1 MVKNKMKRA
10 LITGAS
16 SGIGL
21 ATAKLLMQSDVEV
34 TGVARS
40 FDSAR
45 TSGLRQCVVDL
56 GNLPELSE
64 ALQKDE
70 VFNSDYDFLMLNA
83 GYGRFGGLENFSQQQ
98 IQHLINTNL
107 ISNLFLLKHFLPR
120 FKKQGGQDIV
130 IVGSESA
137 LQGAKQ
143 GAAYCAT
150 KFALRGLAQSLR
162 ADCSNSDIRV
172 VLVNPGPVNSDFFD
186 ELKFRPEAG
195 DDYSIEPSDVAKTI
209 IQALQQPRTTVVEE
223 INLQPM
229 KRAFKKS

>member
-1 MVKNKMKRA
+1 MKQA

-21 ATAKLLMQSDVEV
+21 ATARLLMQSGVEV
-34 TGVARS
+34 TGIARN
-40 FDSAR
+40 FDLEASCAM
-45 TSGLRQCVVDL
+45 RQCVLDL
-56 GNLPELSE
+56 GDLNKLTV
-64 ALQKDE
+64 ALQQQAEFD
-70 VFNSDYDFLMLNA
+70 SDYDLLMLNA

-107 ISNLFLLKHFLPR
+107 TSNFFLLKHLLPK
-120 FKKQGGQDIV
+120 FKQQGGKDIV
-130 IVGSESA
+130 ILGSESS

-143 GAAYCAT
+143 GAVYCAS

-172 VLVNPGPVNSDFFD
+172 ILLNPGPVNSDFFD
-186 ELKFRPEAG
+186 ELGFQPEHGA
-195 DDYSIEPSDVAKTI
+195 DYAIDPADVA
-209 IQALQQPRTTVVEE
+209 QAVVHALAQPRTTVVEE

-229 KRAFKKS
+229 KRAFKKA

>member
-1 MVKNKMKRA
+1 MKRA

-34 TGVARS
+34 TGVARN
-40 FDSAR
+40 FDSVQ
-45 TSGLRQCVVDL
+45 TSGLRQCIVDL
-56 GNLPELSE
+56 GDLTKLSE
-64 ALQKDE
+64 ALQQDE
-70 VFNSDYDFLMLNA
+70 AFSRDYDLLMLNA
-83 GYGRFGGLENFSQQQ
+83 GYGRFGGLESFSQQQ

-107 ISNLFLLKHFLPR
+107 TSNLYLLKHFLPR
-120 FKKQGGQDIV
+120 FKKQGGKDIV

-143 GAAYCAT
+143 GSAYCAT

-186 ELKFRPEAG
+186 ELNFRPEGG
-195 DDYSIEPSDVAKTI
+195 DEYSIEPSDVAQSVI
-209 IQALQQPRTTVVEE
+209 HALQQPRTTVIEE
-223 INLQPM
+223 ILLQPM